1 MNAVARA
8 QLTFQML
15 NLLQTNQR
23 KAFSN
28 GLISDS
34 FQRKLDVRQGEYL
47 SPFLFAMYVNDME
60 DASTFRAQVFINRD

>member
-34 FQRKLDVRQGEYL
+34 VQCKLDVRQGEYL

-60 DASTFRAQVFINRD
+60 DALNFQGASVY